1 MEFKN
6 DLMGVSWENMALS
19 NDIDGMLEVW
29 THLYFEVV
37 NKHAPLKTHRVKK
50 TIQPDWLSSEILD
63 CMKERD
69 KCKLN
74 GNYDAY
80 KFLRNKVSS
89 MIQASKKETYTRKIE
104 NGKDN
109 PSTIWKIFKEYGAS
123 QKSRETGGILGVKS
137 DTNELISN
145 VDDMSNLFNDY
156 FVHVA
161 SKLKGPT
168 RPSNFEHLRNSVDSK
183 IPNETFFEIPEVSEQ
198 FVRKFL
204 SRLDDS
210 KATGLDN
217 IGPRLLKM
225 SANTI
230 AGSITSLVNKSI
242 SSCKFPEV
250 WKNAKVMPLFKSGAK
265 DEVNNYWPISILPTL
280 SKLIEK
286 AVNTHLTNF

>member
-1 MEFKN
+1 MFAKQSLFY
-6 DLMGVSWENMALS
+6 DSS
-19 NDIDGMLEVW
+19 
-29 THLYFEVV
+29 
-37 NKHAPLKTHRVKK
+37 VK
-50 TIQPDWLSSEILD
+50 
-63 CMKERD
+63 
-69 KCKLN
+69 
-74 GNYDAY
+74 
-80 KFLRNKVSS
+80 
-89 MIQASKKETYTRKIE
+89 
-104 NGKDN
+104 
-109 PSTIWKIFKEYGAS
+109 KEYGAS

-156 FVHVA
+156 FVNVA

-168 RPSNFEHLRNSVDSK
+168 QPSNFEHLRNSVNSK

-198 FVRKFL
+198 FVRKLL

-242 SSCKFPEV
+242 RSCKFPEV

-265 DEVNNYWPISILPTL
+265 DEVNNYRPISISATNEAVHVPRPKTEIFKGSL
-280 SKLIEK
+280 SYSGAIIWNSIPLHIRNANSIDVFTANCSAWMKSQ
-286 AVNTHLTNF
+286 